1 MERAV
6 KYEDLPDT
14 ITVDDYGKWRRLGKA
29 IASQK
34 FHAKDFPRLK
44 GCGNKLLADKRAVLL
59 FELGLNEQ
67 DKQLILKE
75 LAYKII

>member
-1 MERAV
+1 MERV
-6 KYEDLPDT
+6 ITYEDLPDT

-34 FHAKDFPRLK
+34 FHSKGFPRLQN
-44 GCGNKLLADKRAVLL
+44 CGNKLLADKRAVLL

-67 DKQLILKE
+67 DKQLVLKE
-75 LAYKII
+75 LAHKII